1 MGAFKKIA
9 EQRKKLHAEDPV
21 YKQTLFATYRANRA
35 MEAYLVEKNPAID
48 EGPKTDRKAALE
60 RARLKYQ
67 KDAAYQELVAAA
79 AAAQAKL
86 EREYPQLFVS
96 DAAIKA
102 KREADREAAREN
114 PAFKAMV
121 DRRAAAYRAQQDY
134 LFENDAR
141 LAQLKAQ
148 LEAAK
153 DKK

>member
-1 MGAFKKIA
+1 MTDVVIVSAARTPVGSFLGALSSLPASKLGEIA
-9 EQRKKLHAEDPV
+9 
-21 YKQTLFATYRANRA
+21 
-35 MEAYLVEKNPAID
+35 I
-48 EGPKTDRKAALE
+48 KAALE
-60 RARLKYQ
+60 RARLKHQ
-67 KDAAYQELVAAA
+67 KDAGYQELVAAA

-86 EREYPQLFVS
+86 EKDYPQLFVS

-102 KREADREAAREN
+102 KREAARQAAKEN

-148 LEAAK
+148 VEAAK